1 VSTEGVQSVP
11 LLRTKLYIPPIR
23 PELVSRSRL
32 IERLEA
38 GLYRKLTLVS
48 APAGFGKTTLL
59 SECVVHCG
67 AHDRV
72 AWVSLD
78 KGDNVPNR
86 FWTYVIAA
94 LQTLPVFHE
103 AGVGEAAQAMLQSSQ
118 VPSINGLLVG
128 LINEIAELTARTDHN
143 GDTYMLVLDDYH
155 LIAEDTI
162 HEGLLFFLDN
172 LPPQMHLVI
181 LGRADPPWPLARL
194 RARGELAE
202 LRAPDLRFTPE
213 EARAFLNDAMRL
225 DLSADDVL
233 ALEARTEGWIAGLQM
248 AAVAMRGSARQGRL
262 SVGAQRRAESAFW
275 VSDFVQSFTGSH
287 RFVLDYLVEEVL
299 EQQPPAVQEFLFRTS
314 ILERLIA
321 PLCGALLEVGGQN
334 LEVDPG
340 QFQAPISAPHSS
352 SQQILEEL
360 EAANLFIIPL
370 DDERRWYRYHQL
382 FGDLLKS
389 RLEHRVGR
397 QGLVALHRRASEWYE
412 EADLVEEAV
421 AHAFAAED
429 VARAARLLEQH
440 ALAIMVRG
448 RLFTLPQWI
457 EALPQEQIRTR
468 PRLCVYQ
475 AWTRYWTG
483 RRELV
488 EECLLNAE
496 QALSERGEP
505 ATGIPPL
512 AEAER
517 QQIAG
522 YVAAIRAFQAM
533 TTGDIPTI
541 QEIART
547 ASDLLPEGDYMR
559 CLATL
564 ALAGAYSSQ
573 GDPVTAQKVY
583 AGASASARRQGY
595 RSLDTSITTYLG
607 MQQVKQGRLHEAAD
621 TYREAVDQATNPS
634 GRQLLAAGFPLVKL
648 GDLYREWNDLE
659 MADRYLHRGVEIC
672 AQWGQVDFLGEGYLS
687 QARLQLAQG
696 DRGRA
701 LSTLQKGEQLAQAAK
716 VDPYIVSGLVSCH
729 LRLWLSA
736 GDLAAAVRWAD
747 ASGLSTDDELSY
759 HHDLHHINLARVLV
773 ARGVQEPSGPYLDDA
788 LRLLDRLAAAAE
800 MAGWVDKEIKI
811 LILRALALWAQD
823 AQKPAVDALHRA
835 LTLAQPEGYVRT
847 FLDEGTPMAEL
858 LQAARAWSIAPE
870 YVARLLAALHTGDSE
885 DAQEVPARLRAP
897 TLVEP
902 LTERELEVLWLLT
915 TKLSVPEIAD
925 QLYVAV
931 STVRSHTKSLYGK
944 LGVHSRLEAVAR
956 AEELGLL

>member
-1 VSTEGVQSVP
+1 
-11 LLRTKLYIPPIR
+11 
-23 PELVSRSRL
+23 
-32 IERLEA
+32 
-38 GLYRKLTLVS
+38 LVS

-59 SECVVHCG
+59 SECVFHCG

-94 LQTLPVFHE
+94 LQTLPAFQE

-118 VPSINGLLVG
+118 VPSIKGLLVG
-128 LINEIAELTARTDHN
+128 LINEIAELTAHTDHS
-143 GDTYMLVLDDYH
+143 GDAYMLVLDDYQ
-155 LIAEDTI
+155 LIAENTI
-162 HEGLLFFLDN
+162 HEELLFFLDN

-225 DLSADDVL
+225 ELSADDVIT
-233 ALEARTEGWIAGLQM
+233 LEARTEGWIAGLQM
-248 AAVAMRGSARQGRL
+248 AAVAMRGSARQGTL
-262 SVGAQRRAESAFW
+262 SVGGRRRAESTLW
-275 VSDFVQSFTGSH
+275 VSDFVRSFTGSH

-314 ILERLIA
+314 ILERMTA
-321 PLCGALLEVGGQN
+321 PLCDALLEVGEWK
-334 LEVDPG
+334 LESDSGAVPTPASN
-340 QFQAPISAPHSS
+340 FSSA
-352 SQQILEEL
+352 SQQILEQL
-360 EAANLFIIPL
+360 EAANLFVIPL

-382 FGDLLKS
+382 FGDLLKN
-389 RLEHRVGR
+389 RLEHRVGV
-397 QGLVALHRRASEWYE
+397 QGFVPLHRRASEWYE

-421 AHAFAAED
+421 AHAFAAGD

-457 EALPQEQIRTR
+457 EALPQDQVRTR

-483 RRELV
+483 SRELV

-496 QALSERGEP
+496 QALSARGERAAG
-505 ATGIPPL
+505 ATPL

-517 QQIAG
+517 QQVAG
-522 YVAAIRAFQAM
+522 YVAAIRAFQAV
-533 TTGDIPTI
+533 TSGDIPTT
-541 QEIART
+541 QDTART
-547 ASDLLPEGDYMR
+547 ASELLPEGNYMR

-564 ALAGAYSSQ
+564 ALAGAHSSQ

-583 AGASASARRQGY
+583 AEASASARREGY
-595 RSLDTSITTYLG
+595 RSLDASITTYLG
-607 MQQVKQGRLHEAAD
+607 MQQAKQGRLHEAAD

-648 GDLYREWNDLE
+648 GDLYREWNNLE
-659 MADRYLHRGVEIC
+659 MAGDLLHRSVEIC
-672 AQWGQVDFLGEGYLS
+672 AQWGQVDILGEGYLS
-687 QARLQLAQG
+687 RARLQLAQG
-696 DRGRA
+696 DRESA
-701 LSTLQKGEQLAQAAK
+701 LSILLKGEQLAQEAQ
-716 VDPYIVSGLVSCH
+716 VDPYIVTGLIDCR

-736 GDLAAAVRWAD
+736 GDLDAAVRWAE
-747 ASGLSTDDELSY
+747 ASGLNVDDDLSY
-759 HHDLHHINLARVLV
+759 HHDLHHINLARVMV
-773 ARGVQEPSGPYLDDA
+773 ARGAQEPSGPYLDDA

-800 MAGWVDKEIKI
+800 MAGWVDKQIQI
-811 LILRALALWAQD
+811 SILRALALRTQD
-823 AQKPAVDALHRA
+823 AQKMAIDALHQA
-835 LTLAQPEGYVRT
+835 SYLAQPGGYVRT
-847 FLDEGTPMAEL
+847 FLDEGTPMVEL
-858 LQAARAWSIAPE
+858 LQAAVARGIGAE
-870 YVARLLAALHTGDSE
+870 YVAKLLAALHPSDFE
-885 DAQEVPARLRAP
+885 DVQGAPARLRAP

-902 LTERELEVLWLLT
+902 LTERELEVLRLLT

-931 STVRSHTKSLYGK
+931 STVRSHTKNIYGK